1 MLFDGETDALAVQS
15 PYTHPRLAVKVK
27 QPGALHMRLPPWL
40 DGERLE
46 VEGAEHLVLRDG
58 YAVIENPPVGRWIGF
73 AFDLPVHETTL
84 TWRDSTIRARLRGD
98 EVVAMD
104 NFGTDLTFFPP
115 FD

>member
-1 MLFDGETDALAVQS
+1 
-15 PYTHPRLAVKVK
+15 
-27 QPGALHMRLPPWL
+27 MRLPPWL
-40 DGERLE
+40 AGDYLS
-46 VEGAEHLVLRDG
+46 VEGAAHPALRDG
-58 YAVIENPPVGRWIGF
+58 YAVIEHPPVGRWVGF

-84 TWRDSTIRARLRGD
+84 TWRDSAIRARLRGD

>member
-1 MLFDGETDALAVQS
+1 M
-15 PYTHPRLAVKVK
+15 HP
-27 QPGALHMRLPPWL
+27 
-40 DGERLE
+40 
-46 VEGAEHLVLRDG
+46 VLRDG
-58 YAVIENPPVGRWIGF
+58 YAVIEHPPVGRWVGL

-84 TWRDSTIRARLRGD
+84 TWRDSAIRARFRGD

>member
-1 MLFDGETDALAVQS
+1 MALAVQS

-27 QPGALHMRLPPWL
+27 QPGALHVCLPPWL
-40 DGERLE
+40 DGERLN
-46 VEGAEHLVLRDG
+46 VEGAEHPVLRDG
-58 YAVIENPPVGRWIGF
+58 YAVIENPPVGRWICF
-73 AFDLPVHETTL
+73 AFDLPVHETNL
-84 TWRDSTIRARLRGD
+84 TWRDSVIRARLRGD